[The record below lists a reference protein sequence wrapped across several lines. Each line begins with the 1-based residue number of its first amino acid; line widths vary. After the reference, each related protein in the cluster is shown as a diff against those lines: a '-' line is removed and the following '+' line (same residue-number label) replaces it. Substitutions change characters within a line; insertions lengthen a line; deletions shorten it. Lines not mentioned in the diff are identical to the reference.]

1 MVGMSVNHV
10 QIVSVP
16 VSDQDRARDF
26 YVDVLG
32 LDLVRDNPMGPGGR
46 WVQVAPKGAATTLTL
61 VTWFESMPAGS
72 LRGLVLESDDLD
84 ADVVRLR
91 ERGVVFAEDGIQVAP
106 WGRYVTFA
114 DPDGNG
120 IALQETRV

>member
-1 MVGMSVNHV
+1 MSVNHV

-61 VTWFESMPAGS
+61 VTWFDSMPAGS

-84 ADVVRLR
+84 ADVARLR
-91 ERGVVFAEDGIQVAP
+91 ERGVVFAEDEIQVAP
-106 WGRYVTFA
+106 WGRYATFA